1 MFLRLRTCF
10 FFFFADLGISTVPAV
25 GKGPANNAEP
35 FEVWCFGL
43 GLCRILRVSLGLQV
57 LEVLARVFGVYGVL
71 VFGVLDF
78 RESGSSTVDMAKSH
92 RSGYCRGLIKHLP
105 ILVLAR
111 VPELGII
118 IDNWRM
124 SNVPPQTLFKSL
136 PLASK

>member
-1 MFLRLRTCF
+1 MI
-10 FFFFADLGISTVPAV
+10 FFFADLGISTVPAV

-57 LEVLARVFGVYGVL
+57 YRGRRPVLEVLARVLGVYGVL
-71 VFGVLDF
+71 VFGVLGF